1 MTLNV
6 KCGAV
11 IGKLKKL
18 KTLLNVK
25 TEVEENPYYSCLHQ
39 EEGQM
44 VQQPVFWLQDL
55 STFHSRSQGTKY
67 VASGFL

>member
-44 VQQPVFWLQDL
+44 VQQPVF
-55 STFHSRSQGTKY
+55 
-67 VASGFL
+67 